1 MSGAPAAAETPAR
14 AAGRWSGWP
23 TAIFSTACF
32 SLAPPLGKA
41 AINLG
46 MDALALLVLRMLL
59 AALLLGATVL
69 LTSPGRLRID
79 RRGLLLCLGAG
90 LANGVGM
97 VMFFRSLERLNASI
111 ASMIFSLSPLV
122 LLLLLALRGEKF
134 TYRNGVRL
142 LLGLGGVYLLIGPG
156 GQVDSLGVLLA
167 MGTIV
172 TVPIQILFMQWYL
185 QDYDAYAVTF
195 YMVLGMLLVAAMWWL
210 VQGLPWQPV
219 GPAAWWLLLALVVV
233 STFVARLTMFAAIR
247 VVGGGEVGLLAPLET
262 MLTVIWS
269 VLFLKE
275 WLSPLQWVGGALI
288 VFSALLAVQRLKRV
302 RWRTEP
308 AQRQGSGNV

>member
-1 MSGAPAAAETPAR
+1 MSDAPVVVEAPAPT
-14 AAGRWSGWP
+14 AGRWSGWP
-23 TAIFSTACF
+23 MAIFSTVCF

-41 AINLG
+41 AIDLG

-69 LTSPGRLRID
+69 LASPARLRID

-122 LLLLLALRGEKF
+122 LLLVLALRGEKF

-156 GQVDSLGVLLA
+156 GEVDSLGVLLA

-172 TVPIQILFMQWYL
+172 TVPIQILVMQWYL
-185 QDYDAYAVTF
+185 QEYDAYAVTF
-195 YMVLGMLLVAAMWWL
+195 YMVVGMLLVAGAWWL
-210 VQGLPWQPV
+210 AQGLPWQPV

-233 STFVARLTMFAAIR
+233 STFVARVTMFAAIR
-247 VVGGGEVGLLAPLET
+247 VIGGGEVGLLAPFET
-262 MLTVIWS
+262 MLTVVWS
-269 VLFLKE
+269 VLFLRE
-275 WLSPLQWVGGALI
+275 WLNPLQWVGGGLI
-288 VFSALLAVQRLKRV
+288 LLSALLAVLRLKRV
-302 RWRTEP
+302 RWR
-308 AQRQGSGNV
+308 AGAV